1 MLGYRGLIGCIRRE
15 EEPLVRFR
23 RFIFAGALILI
34 ASLGTFA
41 PALAQTGYG
50 DDTVPPRSLSV
61 DASGDADA
69 ASNDTGGGSNA
80 GTIVAIVLAGG
91 ALLGAGLYGFLKKP
105 GDAT

>member
-1 MLGYRGLIGCIRRE
+1 MLGYGGLIGCIRRE

-34 ASLGTFA
+34 ASLGALA

-61 DASGDADA
+61 DAGGAADT
-69 ASNDTGGGSNA
+69 ASNDTGGGSNT
-80 GTIVAIVLAGG
+80 GTVVAIVVAGG
-91 ALLGAGLYGFLKKP
+91 ALLAAGLYGFLKKP
-105 GDAT
+105 GGAT